1 MRESAFKW
9 VLTKCQD
16 AFQLRHKTLEL
27 TMKLFDVYENKISAD
42 CAGRDSKNVLPE
54 KTLLI
59 LDLLT
64 ILYMTAKYEEIYPP
78 ALS

>member
-1 MRESAFKW
+1 
-9 VLTKCQD
+9 
-16 AFQLRHKTLEL
+16 
-27 TMKLFDVYENKISAD
+27 MKLFDVYENKISAD